1 MQGFLVD
8 YSRFHSS
15 WSGDGWNRS
24 QVKADEILCSSG
36 VQWYHCS
43 CQSKAVAQQNCLDM
57 TATSLFLSLGFP
69 SFSLSGPNFSKW
81 LVLSTLTMAG
91 DVLSQSRMMPWF
103 KRGQML
109 PSKLLTI
116 FLFSQFFNS
125 GKIKVKMQTEA
136 KKTNDFAFSK
146 KVFFV
151 SDIVICYI
159 ALEDYKPHP
168 RFALLFSSGI
178 LTSLLNNTC
187 PHLGCFS

>member
-1 MQGFLVD
+1 
-8 YSRFHSS
+8 
-15 WSGDGWNRS
+15 
-24 QVKADEILCSSG
+24 
-36 VQWYHCS
+36 
-43 CQSKAVAQQNCLDM
+43 
-57 TATSLFLSLGFP
+57 
-69 SFSLSGPNFSKW
+69 
-81 LVLSTLTMAG
+81 
-91 DVLSQSRMMPWF
+91 
-103 KRGQML
+103 
-109 PSKLLTI
+109 
-116 FLFSQFFNS
+116 
-125 GKIKVKMQTEA
+125 MQTEV